1 MQTSVVREIVGL
13 GIAICMV
20 LAVARNPHCG
30 LNVAFDDNGNISRI
44 NVRPQTERLPFKA
57 SLLFS
62 SHPNKKLSYLSFCP
76 FLGLTISVLATLF
89 TASPRA

>member
-44 NVRPQTERLPFKA
+44 NVRPQTERL
-57 SLLFS
+57 
-62 SHPNKKLSYLSFCP
+62 
-76 FLGLTISVLATLF
+76 
-89 TASPRA
+89 